1 MCARENYRMR
11 VEDLGNPN
19 AVPVP
24 KDKYDELRLKSIA
37 G

>member
-1 MCARENYRMR
+1 MR

-19 AVPVP
+19 AVAVP
-24 KDKYDELRLKSIA
+24 KHEYDELRLKSIA